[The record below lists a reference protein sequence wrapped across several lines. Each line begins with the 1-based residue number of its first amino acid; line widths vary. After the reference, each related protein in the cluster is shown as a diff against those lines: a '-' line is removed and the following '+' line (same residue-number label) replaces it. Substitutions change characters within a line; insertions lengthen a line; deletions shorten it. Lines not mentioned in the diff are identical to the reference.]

1 MASTGSQTVP
11 NTEEHKKVTGLNVFG
26 YVVPWW
32 VVILV
37 LVVLLYVAYDNDLLK
52 DVGGSMKEIRM
63 NGPNLNV
70 GNSFDVQTP
79 KQLRYFAH

>member
-1 MASTGSQTVP
+1 MASTVSQTVP
-11 NTEEHKKVTGLNVFG
+11 NTEEHKKVSGLNVFG

-52 DVGGSMKEIRM
+52 DVIGTKEIRM
-63 NGPNLNV
+63 NVPNLNV
-70 GNSFDVQTP
+70 GNSMDLQTP
-79 KQLRYFAH
+79 TQLKYFAH

>member
-1 MASTGSQTVP
+1 MASTVSQTVP
-11 NTEEHKKVTGLNVFG
+11 NTEEHKKVSGLNVFG

-52 DVGGSMKEIRM
+52 DVIGTKEIRM

-70 GNSFDVQTP
+70 GNSMDLQTP
-79 KQLRYFAH
+79 TQLKYFAH